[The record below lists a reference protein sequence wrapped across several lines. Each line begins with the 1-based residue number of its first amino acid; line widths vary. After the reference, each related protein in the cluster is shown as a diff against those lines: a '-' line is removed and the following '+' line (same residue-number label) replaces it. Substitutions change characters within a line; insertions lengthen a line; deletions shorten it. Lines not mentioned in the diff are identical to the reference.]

1 MKKLLL
7 VSVATA
13 ALIGANG
20 LSLAQAPSEKPNAPA
35 AQSTP
40 AEKAAPTEKAA
51 PAEKIAPPM
60 NRTEAPAA
68 KSEGSIKGSHA
79 DQKMPADKG
88 AAQHVQEQKKDAVQP
103 NRANSEAAP
112 GMKPTGK
119 SSADMKADGKPASE
133 KSASEMNEG
142 KSKDGKTVKS
152 KSATETKSSTT
163 TGQAGAGSKQMTTEQ
178 RTTIRTVIREQ
189 RVRPVQN
196 VNFSISIGTRVPR
209 TVSFYP
215 LPQQLVSIYPD
226 WRGYR
231 YFLVGDEII
240 VVNPRTFEIVAV
252 LEA

>member
-35 AQSTP
+35 AQSIP
-40 AEKAAPTEKAA
+40 AEAAPTGKLA
-51 PAEKIAPPM
+51 PAEKTAPPM
-60 NRTEAPAA
+60 NRTEAPTA
-68 KSEGSIKGSHA
+68 KSESGTKGHQA

-119 SSADMKADGKPASE
+119 SSADMKANGKPISE

-215 LPQQLVSIYPD
+215 LPRQLVSIYPD